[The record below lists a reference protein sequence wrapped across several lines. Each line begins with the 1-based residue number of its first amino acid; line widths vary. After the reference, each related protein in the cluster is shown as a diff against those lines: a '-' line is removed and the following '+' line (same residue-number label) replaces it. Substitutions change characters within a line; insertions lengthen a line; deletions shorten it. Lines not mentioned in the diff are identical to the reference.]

1 VEMRRV
7 ETSRRSIIRP
17 AKYDDLD
24 AIMEIEERCFPGP
37 IAYSKRQMAY
47 LLLHANSASF
57 VECCEGAI
65 RGFVIMT
72 FRQGSTTGYVET
84 LDVDP
89 KYAKLGIGLKL
100 LTFAETDM
108 SRRGKH
114 WSQLEVSEGNKV
126 ALRLYQKAGYKL
138 KEKLK
143 GYYRYEHGG
152 TRDAMRMVK
161 ALPET
166 P

>member
-1 VEMRRV
+1 M
-7 ETSRRSIIRP
+7 ETSSRSVIRP

-24 AIMEIEERCFPGP
+24 AIMEIEEKCFPGP

-57 VECCEGAI
+57 VESCGGVI
-65 RGFVIMT
+65 RGFVIVT
-72 FRQGSTTGYVET
+72 YRHGSKTGYVET

-89 KYAKLGIGLKL
+89 HYAKMGIGLKL
-100 LTFAETDM
+100 LTSAETDM
-108 SRRGKH
+108 GKQGKQ

-126 ALRLYQKAGYKL
+126 ALRLYKKAGYRL
-138 KEKLK
+138 KERLK
-143 GYYRYEHGG
+143 GYYRYDHGG

-161 ALPET
+161 AIPEI

>member
-1 VEMRRV
+1 MRRV
-7 ETSRRSIIRP
+7 ETSRRSIIRL

-24 AIMEIEERCFPGP
+24 AIMAIEERCFPGP

-47 LLLHANSASF
+47 LLLHANSSSF
-57 VECCEGAI
+57 VESWGGVI
-65 RGFVIMT
+65 RGFVIVT
-72 FRQGSTTGYVET
+72 YRQGSTTGYVET

-89 KYAKLGIGLKL
+89 NHAKLGIGLKL

-108 SRRGKH
+108 CKQGKH

-126 ALRLYQKAGYKL
+126 ALRLYKKAGYKL
-138 KEKLK
+138 KERLK

-161 ALPET
+161 AIPEV